1 MTTIPSI
8 VISLD
13 RDRVWQLDV
22 PAFERVC
29 DGFDE
34 VGLPEFAENPIASLQ
49 ALTKDMKGQFTINRR
64 ISKILR
70 VWLWAG
76 LTGEDA
82 ELTLAN
88 LSKMVSVGTLP
99 AMAML
104 IIPVI
109 TESLTGHPQQ
119 AAVV

>member
-82 ELTLAN
+82 ELKLAN

-99 AMAML
+99 AMAVL

-109 TESLTGHPQQ
+109 TESLTGSPQQ